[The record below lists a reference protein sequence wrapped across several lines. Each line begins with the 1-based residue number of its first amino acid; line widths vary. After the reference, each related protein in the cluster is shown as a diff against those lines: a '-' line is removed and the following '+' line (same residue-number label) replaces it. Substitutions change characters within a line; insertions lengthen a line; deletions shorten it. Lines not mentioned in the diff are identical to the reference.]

1 MIEDFWTSERIESA
15 VPKLKRKSQ
24 KQKQFRGIQVETR
37 ALVGAPVP
45 VTVSDDDRKKPPYN
59 SVGILL
65 FTVNGKHYRGT
76 AYAAKTGSAKNVV
89 FTAAHNLIES
99 AGESDNILFVPAMQ
113 SNFTRPYGSF
123 KQISGGLRTAFF
135 VHPDYDVQTEPDAYD
150 LGAVKLQKNGKNQE
164 LGEAV
169 PLLDIIVD
177 QKYNSSS
184 MFAAIGY
191 PETNEMQKNT
201 GKYLRSEDS
210 GETIVK
216 EGEIPQGS
224 SGGPWLLGISNT
236 VNGNNA
242 SIAGGEQYSPYYSQ
256 TKIDAVINQF

>member
-1 MIEDFWTSERIESA
+1 MTDFWTNERIKSC
-15 VPKLKRKSQ
+15 VPKLKKSQ
-24 KQKQFRGIQVETR
+24 KLLGAQK
-37 ALVGAPVP
+37 LVGLAS
-45 VTVSDDDRKKPPYN
+45 VTVPDDDRKKPPYN

-65 FTVNGKHYRGT
+65 FTVNGKHYHGT

-113 SNFTRPYGSF
+113 SNLTRPYGSF
-123 KQISGGLRTAFF
+123 KQISGGLGTAFF
-135 VHPDYDVQTEPDAYD
+135 VHPQYNVQTEPDAYD
-150 LGAVKLQKNGKNQE
+150 LGAVKLQKNEKNQE

-177 QKYNSSS
+177 QQYSSSS
-184 MFAAIGY
+184 MFTAIGY

-201 GKYLRSEDS
+201 GKYLRSKDS

-216 EGEIPQGS
+216 EGEIPEGS